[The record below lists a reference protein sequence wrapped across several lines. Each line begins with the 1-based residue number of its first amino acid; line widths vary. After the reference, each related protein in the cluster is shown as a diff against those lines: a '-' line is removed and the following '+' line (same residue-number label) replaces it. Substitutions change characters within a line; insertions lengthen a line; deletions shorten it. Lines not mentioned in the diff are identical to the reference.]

1 MKDVILNCLGLLITV
16 SLVISCATKEDE
28 TYCIKIDS
36 PSTHSLDEFLNRVEL
51 IPLETT
57 DSNLIKNITK
67 VVFYR
72 DEFYIK
78 DIYEGLFVFDT
89 TGHFI
94 RKIGR
99 KGSGPGEYG
108 YISDFCINKFTSN
121 LELLGPR
128 GDIMIFGLDGKYV
141 NKLTYKSIEVSNFL
155 LVSEDLILFY
165 HQSQTPALSLYSRS
179 SQKVIKS
186 FFDLPENFVRRRPF
200 FLISPPFY
208 LSGNDTLI
216 HYGYTNEIYTFRNLS
231 IEKRNSFN
239 FKGHNFNMKDYNWS
253 LDYDKNYYRELLWS
267 ERNVVIGFNN
277 HFENERFILKQIY
290 YQEGSGLVLIDKKEG
305 KSFFIQAFKNLSQ
318 IRNDEVSWQNVT
330 SASVNGTRI
339 GLVLNWDSGED
350 YILTSV
356 DPAKKDFYINPNTL
370 DSVNYDK
377 FKKIGLSDNPFLVKY
392 YFKP

>member
-1 MKDVILNCLGLLITV
+1 MKD
-16 SLVISCATKEDE
+16 
-28 TYCIKIDS
+28 
-36 PSTHSLDEFLNRVEL
+36 F
-51 IPLETT
+51 
-57 DSNLIKNITK
+57 
-67 VVFYR
+67 
-72 DEFYIK
+72 
-78 DIYEGLFVFDT
+78 
-89 TGHFI
+89 
-94 RKIGR
+94 
-99 KGSGPGEYG
+99 
-108 YISDFCINKFTSN
+108 
-121 LELLGPR
+121 
-128 GDIMIFGLDGKYV
+128 
-141 NKLTYKSIEVSNFL
+141 
-155 LVSEDLILFY
+155 
-165 HQSQTPALSLYSRS
+165 
-179 SQKVIKS
+179 
-186 FFDLPENFVRRRPF
+186 
-200 FLISPPFY
+200 
-208 LSGNDTLI
+208 
-216 HYGYTNEIYTFRNLS
+216 
-231 IEKRNSFN
+231 
-239 FKGHNFNMKDYNWS
+239 NWS

-305 KSFFIQAFKNLSQ
+305 KSFFIPAFKNLSQ